1 LITGGIDLPEYG
13 NSSVISRV
21 PGGRHHVE
29 PTQRSI
35 VVVDVGGLAEPDPA
49 ILDALVRF
57 QLTAQRLGASI
68 RLENACP
75 VLVDLLAL
83 AGLSDVLPV
92 ICASGVE
99 MDRQTKEREKGRVDE
114 EVEPGDAPA

>member
-1 LITGGIDLPEYG
+1 
-13 NSSVISRV
+13 
-21 PGGRHHVE
+21 VE
-29 PTQRSI
+29 PPQRSI
-35 VVVDVGGLAEPDPA
+35 VVVDVGALAEPDPA
-49 ILDALVRF
+49 ILDALVRL
-57 QLTAQRLGASI
+57 QLAAQRRGASL

-92 ICASGVE
+92 FRASGVE
-99 MDRQTKEREKGRVDE
+99 VDRQPKEREEALVDE

>member
-1 LITGGIDLPEYG
+1 M
-13 NSSVISRV
+13 
-21 PGGRHHVE
+21 E

-49 ILDALVRF
+49 ILDALVRL
-57 QLTAQRLGASI
+57 QLAAQRLGSSI

-92 ICASGVE
+92 FCASAVE
-99 MDRQTKEREKGRVDE
+99 MDRQAKEREQVLVDE